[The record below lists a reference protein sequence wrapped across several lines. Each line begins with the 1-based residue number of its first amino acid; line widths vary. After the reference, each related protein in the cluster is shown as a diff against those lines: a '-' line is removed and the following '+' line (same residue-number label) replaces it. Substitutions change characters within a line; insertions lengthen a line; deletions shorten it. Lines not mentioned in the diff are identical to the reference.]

1 MMVRDYNEA
10 LQFVNDYFQMDYKRF
25 LSQYFS
31 GERAAQ
37 IERNI
42 TPEKYRQLFDTL
54 SERQLEIIND
64 DSSKYI
70 VVSAGPGSG
79 KTRVL
84 VHKLASLLLLE
95 DVKHEQL
102 LMLTFSRAAAIEF
115 KQRLRELI
123 GNAANFIE
131 IKTFHSYCFDLL
143 GKIGN
148 INESENV
155 VKDAVQ
161 LLCGDDI
168 DASRTTKSVLVIDEA
183 QDMDFYEY
191 QLVYV
196 LMSRNEDMRV
206 IAVGDDD
213 QNIYQFRGSDS
224 KYLRSFITEHD
235 AKQYSLIDNYRSC
248 RSIVSFANQ
257 FVKTI
262 SERMKTE
269 DIIAV
274 KENEGQVKLIKH
286 SSADMETALVED
298 VLSVNA
304 KGTTCIL
311 TNTNREALLVL
322 GVLKQKNI
330 PAKLIQSIDG
340 FDMYDIA
347 EIRYFLKKL
356 NIENS
361 SPVISNEQWNNAV
374 EALQKRYQGISCMLV
389 IMNILKTFE
398 ETNEKKYRTDLEMF
412 LHESK
417 IEDFYTNDKGV
428 ITISTMHKSKGREF
442 DNVYMLLSNV
452 SIDTDEEKRKLY
464 VAMTRA
470 KELLHIHYF
479 GDAFDRFAEYATT
492 DEVDLRT
499 YSS

>member
-1 MMVRDYNEA
+1 MQA
-10 LQFVNDYFQMDYKRF
+10 
-25 LSQYFS
+25 
-31 GERAAQ
+31 
-37 IERNI
+37 
-42 TPEKYRQLFDTL
+42 
-54 SERQLEIIND
+54 
-64 DSSKYI
+64 
-70 VVSAGPGSG
+70 
-79 KTRVL
+79 
-84 VHKLASLLLLE
+84 
-95 DVKHEQL
+95 EQQ
-102 LMLTFSRAAAIEF
+102 SRI
-115 KQRLRELI
+115 
-123 GNAANFIE
+123 
-131 IKTFHSYCFDLL
+131 
-143 GKIGN
+143 
-148 INESENV
+148 
-155 VKDAVQ
+155 
-161 LLCGDDI
+161 
-168 DASRTTKSVLVIDEA
+168 TKSIVVIDEA
-183 QDMDFYEY
+183 QDMDLYEY

-269 DIIAV
+269 DIAAV
-274 KENEGQVKLIKH
+274 KESEGQVKLIKH
-286 SSADMETALVED
+286 SGANMETALVED
-298 VLSVNA
+298 VLSVNS

-374 EALQKRYQGISCMLV
+374 EALQKRYQGSSCMPV
-389 IMNILKTFE
+389 IMNILTTFE

-417 IEDFYTNDKGV
+417 IEDFYTNEKGI

-452 SIDTDEEKRKLY
+452 SMDTDEEKRKLY

-479 GDAFDRFAEYATT
+479 GDAFDRFVEYATT

-499 YSS
+499 YPKPSELILQLSHRDVYLGFFKDKKDTIIRLKSGMHLAVKGCRLYFKAGDKLQPVLQFSKKCNEDIKKLIESGYQPYDAVIRFICAWKDREDTEETEETAIILADVYFRRDT